1 MKINTIFIM
10 IIHVKKCFSIF
21 KNIYS
26 DKFKIIRYNQ
36 IFINNK
42 NKNLNLP
49 EINHPFFSLVYYF

>member
-1 MKINTIFIM
+1 MIYIIKTKKI
-10 IIHVKKCFSIF
+10 CSI
-21 KNIYS
+21 NHS
-26 DKFKIIRYNQ
+26 NEDKYHQ